1 MTTSAKPKSTPP
13 SDKTRVRIFD
23 TTLRD
28 GEQSPGCSMNLEE
41 KLRVA
46 KTLEEMGVDII
57 EAGFPIAS
65 NGDFEAV
72 REVARAVRT
81 STVCGLARAGRKDID
96 RAWEALKDAKRPR
109 IHTFL
114 STSPLH
120 MKFKLQMEPA
130 EVHQAVIDAV
140 THARNLCDDV
150 EWSPEDGSRTEHDFL
165 CRCVESAIKA
175 GARTINIP
183 DTVGYAVPAEFG
195 ALIAMLMNRVPN
207 IDQAV
212 ISVHCHNDLGLAVA
226 NSLAAVAAGARQV
239 ECTINGIGERAG
251 NAALEEIVMAL
262 RTRHDLMPFATG
274 INTEHIMKA
283 SRLVSAI
290 TGFAVQPNKAIV
302 GANAFAHESGI
313 HQDGMLK
320 NAQTYE
326 IMTPESVG
334 LHRSTLVMGK
344 HSGRHAFKEKL
355 KELGFQLGDNAVED
369 AFRRF
374 KDLADR
380 KKEVFDEDLVA
391 LVDDTVGSANDR
403 VKFVSLQVVAGSKGP
418 QIADLE
424 LEIDGVVKDVQSRG
438 VGPVD
443 AVFNAIQKLVPNT
456 AKLQLYQ
463 VHAVTAGTDAQAEVT
478 VRLEEDGKT
487 VNGSGADADTLV
499 ASARAYINALNR
511 LFTKRQRT
519 APAGPAAE
527 ASKPG
532 VAASKT
538 VAKGAISA

>member
-1 MTTSAKPKSTPP
+1 MTRIS
-13 SDKTRVRIFD
+13 SDHVRIFD

-46 KTLEEMGVDII
+46 KTLEDMGVDVI

-72 REVARAVRT
+72 GEVARTVANAI
-81 STVCGLARAGRKDID
+81 VCGLARAGRKDID
-96 RAWEALKDAKRPR
+96 RAWEALRHAKRPR
-109 IHTFL
+109 IHTFI

-130 EVHQAVIDAV
+130 GVHQAVIDSI

-150 EWSPEDGSRTEHDFL
+150 AWRPEDGSRTDHDFL

-175 GARTINIP
+175 GASTINVP
-183 DTVGYAVPAEFG
+183 DTVGYAVPSEFG

-207 IDQAV
+207 IDKAV

-226 NSLAAVAAGARQV
+226 NSLAAVANGARQV
-239 ECTINGIGERAG
+239 ECTLNGIGERAG

-262 RTRHDLMPFATG
+262 RTRHDLMPYRTG
-274 INTEHIMKA
+274 IKTEHIMKA
-283 SRLVSAI
+283 SRLISAI

-320 NAQTYE
+320 NAATYE

-334 LHRSTLVMGK
+334 LNRSTLVMGK

-355 KELGFQLGDNAVED
+355 KELGFDLGDNAAED

-380 KKEVFDEDLVA
+380 KKEVFDEDIVA

-403 VKFVSLQVVAGSKGP
+403 VKFVALQVVAGSKGP

-424 LEIDGVVKDVQSRG
+424 LEIDGAIRDTQARG
-438 VGPVD
+438 SGPVD
-443 AVFNAIQKLVPNT
+443 ATFNAIKKLVPHT

-478 VRLEEDGKT
+478 VRLDEDGKT
-487 VNGSGADADTLV
+487 VNGQGSDPDTLV
-499 ASARAYINALNR
+499 ASARAYVNALNR
-511 LFTKRQRT
+511 LFTKRQRSV
-519 APAGPAAE
+519 PPGLAAE
-527 ASKPG
+527 SVKN
-532 VAASKT
+532 
-538 VAKGAISA
+538 VAKGAVSA